1 MKKQPTIIGID
12 GGASKIS
19 AYIIEVS
26 EDGKS
31 FTFGK
36 ENSIKEYHNYPDFQL
51 DFTPVS
57 LPTQLEQIQ
66 NNNIVLTP
74 AEIQQSK
81 AYYDAFRDAISDIVK
96 LTKAENVL
104 IGIGMPGVKTTD
116 KRGISAMSNGPRMPY
131 FAAEIEQRLLAA
143 NIALATP
150 ISKLGSDA
158 DYCGIGEEYAE
169 NGAFRNIENAYYL
182 GGGTGAADALKLH
195 GKLISFDACND
206 WIAKTWEMCDKNGKS
221 MEIYCSANG
230 IQSVF
235 SKLAGIP
242 QSELNKNKIYLEHTL
257 EFAAKDDRAA
267 ITTWQIISEKLADLL
282 FERITT
288 VYGGWQNQFSF
299 INPNNPTLI
308 SNHKYRN
315 ILLDRIVIGQRLGKL
330 FQNPLAQKYFEE
342 PLMNNL
348 AELISKS
355 KLLDERAKKH
365 YLQSGKFNTKIIIA
379 SQLREAPALGAGI
392 EAFVKFN
399 ELLSS

>member
-116 KRGISAMSNGPRMPY
+116 KRGISAMSNGPRMSY

-235 SKLAGIP
+235 SELAGIP

-299 INPNNPTLI
+299 INPNKPTLI

>member
-206 WIAKTWEMCDKNGKS
+206 WITKTWEMCDKNGKS

-235 SKLAGIP
+235 SELAGIP
-242 QSELNKNKIYLEHTL
+242 QSELNKNKIYLEHAL

-267 ITTWQIISEKLADLL
+267 ITTWQIVSEKLADLL

-299 INPNNPTLI
+299 INPNKPTLI

>member
-57 LPTQLEQIQ
+57 LPTQLEPIQ

-235 SKLAGIP
+235 SELAGIP

-288 VYGGWQNQFSF
+288 AYGGWQNQFSF
-299 INPNNPTLI
+299 INPNKPTLI

-392 EAFVKFN
+392 EAFVK
-399 ELLSS
+399 LMSY

>member
-235 SKLAGIP
+235 SELAGIP

-299 INPNNPTLI
+299 INPNKPTLI